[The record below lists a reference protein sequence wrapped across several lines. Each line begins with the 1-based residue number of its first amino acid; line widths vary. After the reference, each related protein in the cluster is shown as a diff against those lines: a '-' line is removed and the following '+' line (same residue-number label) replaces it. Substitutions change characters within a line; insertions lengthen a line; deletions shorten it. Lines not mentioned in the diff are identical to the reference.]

1 MVRPIP
7 ITPPVRAR
15 AALRSPARGDR
26 PALDVIKR
34 RAAVWGRRPIDR
46 INRATIPLQL
56 LVSGIIGRDHA
67 RGGSWS
73 ARKQARAVIGD
84 WKYV

>member
-1 MVRPIP
+1 L
-7 ITPPVRAR
+7 T
-15 AALRSPARGDR
+15 
-26 PALDVIKR
+26 
-34 RAAVWGRRPIDR
+34 
-46 INRATIPLQL
+46 LQL

-84 WKYV
+84 WKYVWPRRPWKAISKIHVSFW